1 MASDLKA
8 LIKSGNFRQVTP
20 ADAIKLLPLYSG
32 CGGPPR
38 FWRSVSYLSASS
50 ANVIGTHLGC
60 TVVLRRKILHGH
72 PMLYFLFPPIGPTQ
86 TSRKVLAEYA
96 KVGISVKVS
105 DYDIIQYKL
114 GFHKKD
120 NEEHF
125 YQGAENP
132 PEGKVGKHLRYG
144 LNRLARFAEEGKIKL
159 VATQT
164 LSATELQ
171 ACLTCAKKW
180 YAQRKGVRGTEHVI
194 RAFAALQTKKNA
206 HIVYDDRHNVIAL
219 SLTESIGEHAAIIV
233 RLRDY
238 ESELATGLI
247 GGLHALDCRVW
258 KDSLLTIGSAV
269 GVTGLEHHKEALG
282 VSQQCM
288 IYKTILKKKI
298 TLEEYKEAWPIITT
312 QPKGL
317 FE

>member
-1 MASDLKA
+1 MAPDLKD
-8 LIKSGNFRQVTP
+8 LIQSGNFRQVTP
-20 ADAIKLLPLYSG
+20 ADATTLLPLYSE

-38 FWRSVSYLSASS
+38 FWRSISYLSASS

-60 TVVLRRKILHGH
+60 MVVLRRKILHGH
-72 PMLYFLFPPIGPTQ
+72 PMLYFLFPPLGPTPIVK
-86 TSRKVLAEYA
+86 KVLAEYA
-96 KVGISVKVS
+96 EVGISAKVS

-114 GFHKKD
+114 RFHKKD
-120 NEEHF
+120 NDEHF
-125 YQGAENP
+125 YQGADNP
-132 PEGKVGKHLRYG
+132 PEGKIGKHLRYG

-159 VATQT
+159 VAAQT
-164 LSATELQ
+164 LTTTELH

-180 YAQRKGVRGTEHVI
+180 YVQRKGVRGTEYVI
-194 RAFAALQTKKNA
+194 RAFAALPTKKHA
-206 HIVYDDRHNVIAL
+206 HIVYDNQNNVIAL

-247 GGLHALDCRVW
+247 GGLHALDCQVW

-282 VSQQCM
+282 VSHQCT
-288 IYKTILKKKI
+288 IYKTMPPKKI
-298 TLEEYKEAWPIITT
+298 TIDEYKEARPTT
-312 QPKGL
+312 EQQPKGL
-317 FE
+317 FQ